1 MKSFDCII
9 VGSGINSLVCAAILA
24 RQGHKVCI
32 LERNDRLGGC
42 IRTEQVTVPGF
53 SHDVLSAVHPLF
65 VTSPGYAELGDAL
78 HDSGLEYTNN
88 DSPTGVLLPDGRSLI
103 LTTSREDNMKTFESL
118 ATGDGEAYQRSMA
131 LIDDNAGLIFGL
143 LGGELW
149 GLATA
154 KLLLSEV
161 WRKNLHA
168 TASFF
173 GEAMQTCRSWLED
186 SFQSD
191 LLRALL
197 APWILHTGLGT
208 ESSFSGLMGRLIPY
222 TLEQVGNP
230 VVKGG
235 SYHLVAAFEKIIEA
249 YGGELRR
256 NTDVTRIMTKDGRAV
271 GVETADGSR
280 YLASRAVICNVTPTQ
295 LYQGLLGPTD
305 VNEKVLQQS
314 RSYRYGRGDMQI
326 HLALDEPPQ
335 WPAPEL
341 QKVIMI
347 HLTAGLDAVSK
358 AVNEADRGLLPE
370 SATIVVA
377 QPTTVDPS
385 RAPDGKWILW
395 LQLQELPRILK
406 GDQRGEI
413 AIPADGQWNETV
425 RELYADRIVERLAEQ
440 VPNLERS
447 IVGRRV
453 FSPADLETMNVNL
466 VGGDPYSGEC
476 SIDQFMFWRPLRAT
490 RGHRTPVRNLYHIG
504 ASTHPG
510 PGLGGVSGYL
520 VARAL
525 S

>member
-9 VGSGINSLVCAAILA
+9 IGSGINSLVCAAILA
-24 RQGHKVCI
+24 RAGHKVCV

-53 SHDVLSAVHPLF
+53 SHDVLSTAHPLF
-65 VTSPGYAELGDAL
+65 ITSPGYAELADAL
-78 HDSGLEYTNN
+78 HGNGLEYSNN
-88 DSPTGVLLPDGRSLI
+88 ESPTGVLLPDGRSLI
-103 LTTSREDNMKTFESL
+103 LTTSRKQNVEAFERL
-118 ATGDGEAYQRSMA
+118 ATGDGAAYEKSMA
-131 LIDDNAGLIFGL
+131 LIEQNAPLIFGL

-149 GLATA
+149 SFATT
-154 KLLLSEV
+154 KLLVSEI
-161 WRKNLHA
+161 WRNNLHS

-173 GEAMQTCRSWLED
+173 GEAMQTCRTWLEG
-186 SFQSD
+186 SFESD

-208 ESSFSGLMGRLIPY
+208 ESSFSGLMGRLIPF
-222 TLEQVGNP
+222 TLEQVGMP
-230 VVKGG
+230 MVKGG
-235 SYHLVAAFEKIIEA
+235 SYRLVEAFEKLIVAHGSELHHSTEVTKIITENGKA
-249 YGGELRR
+249 
-256 NTDVTRIMTKDGRAV
+256 T
-271 GVETADGSR
+271 GVETSDGDA
-280 YLASRAVICNVTPTQ
+280 YVAKRAVICNVTPTQ
-295 LYQGLLGPTD
+295 LYQDLLDPKD
-305 VNEKVLQQS
+305 VSEKVLQQS

-326 HLALDEPPQ
+326 HLALNEPPE

-341 QKVIMI
+341 QQVTMM
-347 HLTAGLDAVSK
+347 HLTGGLDSISK
-358 AVNEADRGLLPE
+358 AINEADRGLLPE

-377 QPTTVDPS
+377 QPTATDPC

-395 LQLQELPRILK
+395 IQLQELPRNIK

-413 AIPADGQWNETV
+413 SIPSDGQWTETV
-425 RELYADRIVERLAEQ
+425 REEYADRIIDRLAEQ
-440 VPNLERS
+440 IPNLKRS
-447 IVGRRV
+447 IVGRRA
-453 FSPADLETMNVNL
+453 FSPADLETINVNL

>member
-24 RQGHKVCI
+24 RQGRKVCV
-32 LERNDRLGGC
+32 LERNDRFGGC
-42 IRTEQVTVPGF
+42 IRSDQVTVPGF
-53 SHDVLSAVHPLF
+53 DHDVLSTAHPLF
-65 VTSPGYAELGDAL
+65 ITSPGYAELADAL
-78 HDSGLEYTNN
+78 HDNGLEYTNN
-88 DSPTGVLLPDGRSLI
+88 ETPTGVLLPDGRSLI
-103 LTTSREDNMKTFESL
+103 LSTSREQNVEAFESL
-118 ATGDGEAYQRSMA
+118 ATGDGVAYQRSMA
-131 LIDDNAGLIFGL
+131 LIENNAAFIFGL
-143 LGGELW
+143 LGGDLW
-149 GLATA
+149 SFGTA
-154 KLLLSEV
+154 KLLLAEV

-168 TASFF
+168 TAGFF
-173 GEAMQTCRSWLED
+173 GEAMQTCRNWLEG
-186 SFQSD
+186 SFESD

-208 ESSFSGLMGRLIPY
+208 ESSFSGLMGRLIPF
-222 TLEQVGNP
+222 TLEQVGMP

-235 SYHLVAAFEKIIEA
+235 SYQLVEAFEKIIESH
-249 YGGELRR
+249 GGELRR
-256 NTDVTRIMTKDGRAV
+256 NTDVTRIVTKNGRAT
-271 GVETADGSR
+271 GVETADGGR

-295 LYQGLLGPTD
+295 LYQDLLDPTD
-305 VNEKVLQQS
+305 VSEDVLQQS
-314 RSYRYGRGDMQI
+314 RSYRYGHGDMQI
-326 HLALDEPPQ
+326 HLALDEPPE

-341 QKVIMI
+341 QKVTMM
-347 HLTAGLDAVSK
+347 HLTGGLDSISK
-358 AVNEADRGLLPE
+358 AINEADRGLLPE

-395 LQLQELPRILK
+395 IQLQELPRILK
-406 GDQRGEI
+406 GDQKGEI
-413 AIPADGQWNETV
+413 PIPADGRWSETV
-425 RELYADRIVERLAEQ
+425 RERYADRIIARLAGQ
-440 VPNLERS
+440 IPNLERN

-453 FSPADLETMNVNL
+453 FSPADLETINVNL

-490 RGHRTPVRNLYHIG
+490 RGHRTPVKNLYHIG

>member
-1 MKSFDCII
+1 MKTFDCII

-24 RQGHKVCI
+24 RQGRKVCV
-32 LERNDRLGGC
+32 LERNDHLGGC
-42 IRTEQVTVPGF
+42 IRTDQVTVPGF
-53 SHDVLSAVHPLF
+53 HHDVLSTAHPLF
-65 VTSPGYAELGDAL
+65 ITSPGYAELAEAL
-78 HDSGLEYTNN
+78 HANGLEYCNN
-88 DSPTGVLLPDGRSLI
+88 ESPTGVLLPDGRSLI
-103 LTTSREDNMKTFESL
+103 LTTSRGKNVAAFESL
-118 ATGDGEAYQRSMA
+118 ASGDGAAYEKSMA
-131 LIDDNAGLIFGL
+131 LIENNAEFIFGL

-149 GLATA
+149 SFGTA

-168 TASFF
+168 TSGFF
-173 GEAMQTCRSWLED
+173 GEAMQTCRTWLEG
-186 SFQSD
+186 SFESD

-208 ESSFSGLMGRLIPY
+208 ESAFSALMGRLIPF
-222 TLEQVGNP
+222 TLEQVGMP

-235 SYHLVAAFEKIIEA
+235 SYKLVEAFEKFIVDH
-249 YGGELRR
+249 GGELHHSR
-256 NTDVTRIMTKDGRAV
+256 DVVRIITKNGKAT
-271 GVETADGSR
+271 GVETADGDA
-280 YLASRAVICNVTPTQ
+280 YVASRAVICNVTPTQ
-295 LYQGLLGPTD
+295 LYQDLLDSTD
-305 VNEKVLQQS
+305 VSKDVLQQS

-326 HLALDEPPQ
+326 HLALNEAPE
-335 WPAPEL
+335 WPASDLLE
-341 QKVIMI
+341 VTMM
-347 HLTAGLDAVSK
+347 HLTAGLDSISR

-377 QPTTVDPS
+377 QPTATDPS

-395 LQLQELPRILK
+395 IQLQELPGVIK

-413 AIPADGQWNETV
+413 PIPADGQWTETV
-425 RELYADRIVERLAEQ
+425 RESYADRIIDRLAEQ
-440 VPNLERS
+440 IPNLKGS
-447 IVGRRV
+447 IAGRQV
-453 FSPADLETMNVNL
+453 FSPADLESINVNL

-510 PGLGGVSGYL
+510 PGLGGVSGYI
-520 VARAL
+520 VAKAL